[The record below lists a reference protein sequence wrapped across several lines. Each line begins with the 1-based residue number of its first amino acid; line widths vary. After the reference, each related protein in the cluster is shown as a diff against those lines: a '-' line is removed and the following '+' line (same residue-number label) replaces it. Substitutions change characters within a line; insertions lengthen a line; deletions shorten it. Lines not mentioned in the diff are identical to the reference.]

1 MIAWLSG
8 VLRHKSVDRLV
19 VDVGGVGY
27 EVAVPLSTYSRA
39 PEMGEPVTLH
49 VHTHVREDA
58 LNLYGFSTE
67 IEKEVFLLLID
78 VSGVGPKLALGALS
92 AVSVE
97 DLLLAITSSDDAKLC
112 SIPGIGKKTA
122 ARVCLELKDKV
133 RHLAPPTMREAAP
146 SVSPSGTA
154 DDAVSAL
161 VNLGYRRPQ
170 AEEAVAKVGRS
181 RPDGRLEELIREA
194 LGELRRR

>member
-8 VLRHKSVDRLV
+8 LLRHKSVDRLV

-27 EVAVPLSTYSRA
+27 EVAVSLSTYSRA
-39 PEMGEPVTLH
+39 PETGDPITLH

-92 AVSVE
+92 ALSVE
-97 DLLLAITSSDDAKLC
+97 DLLLAITASDDAKLC

-122 ARVCLELKDKV
+122 ARLCLELKDKI
-133 RHLAPPTMREAAP
+133 RHLAPLALPQAAP
-146 SVSPSGTA
+146 SASPLGTA

-161 VNLGYRRPQ
+161 INLGYRRPQ
-170 AEEAVAKVGRS
+170 AEEAVAKVGRT
-181 RPDGRLEELIREA
+181 RPDARVEELIREA